1 MRQIQNGC
9 ARGPC
14 EHTFEWYFLRVC
26 LCVVHGFVDVC
37 VCARN
42 DLMMMMTMP
51 NNRARGDDSDR
62 MCKNVYLIYLSSCTV
77 ICIAYYS
84 YPIFPKQN
92 EMKRT

>member
-1 MRQIQNGC
+1 MAALAGHVSTHLNGIFC
-9 ARGPC
+9 VS
-14 EHTFEWYFLRVC
+14 VC
-26 LCVVHGFVDVC
+26 VLCMDLWMCVC